1 MEEDG
6 MIFIKRIKMKKILFL
21 FLVLLLLSF
30 SSERYFVFK
39 MTEKQAN
46 YHWQNMEQIK
56 SILDQ
61 SMLPHIQVKQIITA
75 IDTLQRDLQIGL
87 KVDSTS
93 STDDNR

>member
-1 MEEDG
+1 MG
-6 MIFIKRIKMKKILFL
+6 KYFAF
-21 FLVLLLLSF
+21 LLLLF
-30 SSERYFVFK
+30 F
-39 MTEKQAN
+39 QALFIYSQRPPL

-87 KVDSTS
+87 KIDSSTS
-93 STDDNR
+93 NEDKR

>member
-6 MIFIKRIKMKKILFL
+6 MIFIKRIKMKKILLL

-30 SSERYFVFK
+30 SAEKYYIFK

-87 KVDSTS
+87 KIDSLS
-93 STDDNR
+93 PTDDKR

>member
-1 MEEDG
+1 
-6 MIFIKRIKMKKILFL
+6 MKKILFL
-21 FLVLLLLSF
+21 LFMLALLSF
-30 SSERYFVFK
+30 SIEKYYVFK
-39 MTEKQAN
+39 LTEKQAN

-87 KVDSTS
+87 KIDSSTS
-93 STDDNR
+93 NEDKR